1 MQCAIDA
8 TRRELSGAASY
19 QGAVVCSDVVRLCRY
34 LAIPFLG
41 AVSLLVRWWCR
52 RHTRGHATFLG
63 HLLLV
68 GVLGG
73 FVHSLTIAGVV
84 ALPLLPAMLIGHS
97 DGLWLACYRLA
108 VAPAEHREASVVT
121 RAELPGRVIPTVSVL
136 LFMAAIL
143 LSVLDAASSTS
154 EAHSLGVGIP
164 AALLASIGR
173 PVHAVLCRR
182 AVAKRCGREVLSK
195 KLPLPLSSHRFVGFE
210 RGMRP
215 ATPRLDV
222 LPPAYVICPS
232 RAGHLDVLDRLHG
245 HFAYSSVLLGL
256 DGPSTFEIAAIAEY
270 LFAFPFGCVLPMFL
284 LWSPIGQVGGA
295 LTTSGKGVMEIP
307 GLVSSS
313 NVVDLILAAVIGL
326 ILLLAPWLNGVRA
339 ARVGPLS
346 FGATRLGVLLGAGL
360 LGSAAGG
367 VVLTTS
373 IGGAML
379 CFATASCLYAVF
391 ENERFAVV
399 GAERVVAD
407 LVAYRDATA
416 ADVERFCGQK
426 GVLALDGL
434 AQRRGGAQADTFCR
448 VVAQQLRAHASQAA
462 GTAPNE
468 GQGDLSPDQVTHRP
482 VSPMVVI
489 YPGKTTSDATELT
502 GLHGADGEAD
512 GKDGDEEKPTEA
524 SARVRKGS
532 SSVRSM
538 LSAQITI
545 DLAEL
550 VRHASADASEVS
562 SLFPPAKM
570 HT

>member
-1 MQCAIDA
+1 M
-8 TRRELSGAASY
+8 TL
-19 QGAVVCSDVVRLCRY
+19 
-34 LAIPFLG
+34 
-41 AVSLLVRWWCR
+41 
-52 RHTRGHATFLG
+52 
-63 HLLLV
+63 
-68 GVLGG
+68 
-73 FVHSLTIAGVV
+73 
-84 ALPLLPAMLIGHS
+84 
-97 DGLWLACYRLA
+97 
-108 VAPAEHREASVVT
+108 
-121 RAELPGRVIPTVSVL
+121 
-136 LFMAAIL
+136 
-143 LSVLDAASSTS
+143 
-154 EAHSLGVGIP
+154 
-164 AALLASIGR
+164 
-173 PVHAVLCRR
+173 
-182 AVAKRCGREVLSK
+182 
-195 KLPLPLSSHRFVGFE
+195 
-210 RGMRP
+210 
-215 ATPRLDV
+215 RLDV
-222 LPPAYVICPS
+222 LPPAYLICPA
-232 RAGHLDVLDRLHG
+232 RAGHLDLLDRLHG

-270 LFAFPFGCVLPMFL
+270 LFALPVGCVLPMVL
-284 LWSPIGQVGGA
+284 LWSPIGKVGGL
-295 LTTSGKGVMEIP
+295 LTTSGKGFMEIP
-307 GLVSSS
+307 GMVSGS

-339 ARVGPLS
+339 ARVGPLY

-434 AQRRGGAQADTFCR
+434 AQRRGGAQVDTFCR
-448 VVAQQLRAHASQAA
+448 VVAQQLRAHASKAA
-462 GTAPNE
+462 GTPPNE
-468 GQGDLSPDQVTHRP
+468 EQGHLSPDQESHRP
-482 VSPMVVI
+482 ASPVVDG
-489 YPGKTTSDATELT
+489 GKATSDAAEPNE
-502 GLHGADGEAD
+502 LHGTDGEAD
-512 GKDGDEEKPTEA
+512 GKDGDEEKPAQA

-538 LSAQITI
+538 LSAQIAI

-562 SLFPPAKM
+562 SLFPPAKT
-570 HT
+570 HK